1 MTIRTVSEKAAQA
14 ILDKLKVSP
23 SEAQTKDVVS
33 LIEQA
38 MIDALVEANQRS
50 TKAAQKCCSADRDM
64 AHKVAA
70 EIERSHQALIANLSG
85 MR

>member
-1 MTIRTVSEKAAQA
+1 MTIRAVSEKAARA
-14 ILDKLKVSP
+14 ILGKLQVSP
-23 SEAQTKDVVS
+23 SEAQVKDVVS
-33 LIEQA
+33 LIEEA
-38 MIDALVEANQRS
+38 MIDALVEANQRC

>member
-1 MTIRTVSEKAAQA
+1 MSIRAVSEKTARA
-14 ILDKLKVSP
+14 ILGTLQVTP
-23 SEAQTKDVVS
+23 SEARTKDVAALV
-33 LIEQA
+33 EQA
-38 MIDALVEANQRS
+38 MVKALVEANQRS
-50 TKAAQKCCSADRDM
+50 TKAAEKCCSADRDM

>member
-1 MTIRTVSEKAAQA
+1 MTIRAVSEKTAQA
-14 ILDKLKVSP
+14 ILGKLEVTP
-23 SEAQTKDVVS
+23 SEARTKEIVS

-50 TKAAQKCCSADRDM
+50 TEAAQKCCSADRDM
-64 AHKVAA
+64 AHKIAA
-70 EIERSHQALIANLSG
+70 ELERSHQALIANLSG

>member
-1 MTIRTVSEKAAQA
+1 MSIHAVSEKASRA
-14 ILDKLKVSP
+14 IFGTLQVSP
-23 SEAQTKDVVS
+23 SESQTKDVVT

-38 MIDALVEANQRS
+38 MIDALIEANQRS

-64 AHKVAA
+64 AHKIAA
-70 EIERSHQALIANLSG
+70 EIERSHRALIANLSG

>member
-1 MTIRTVSEKAAQA
+1 MSIRAVSEKTAQA
-14 ILDKLKVSP
+14 ILGTLQVSP
-23 SEAQTKDVVS
+23 SEAQTKEVVG
-33 LIEQA
+33 LVEQA

-50 TKAAQKCCSADRDM
+50 TKAAEKCCSADRDM

-70 EIERSHQALIANLSG
+70 EIERSHKALIANLSG